1 MEALIDFLAS
11 IMVTMLGIFHRVTQT
26 YWIDIILLTMLVRLI
41 ISPVNRMQ
49 TQTMRRMNT
58 IQPQMKELQEKY
70 KTKPEDSSEE
80 KAKKSQEQQK
90 GMMEL
95 YKRHNVNPF
104 MSCFPM
110 LIQMP
115 ILISLFWVL
124 RSPRFYNQLP
134 GFSEASMFGAKLTV
148 RAFESAPFPNIESL
162 PGMID
167 LSSLINT
174 PFLYDKFL
182 YLPALPLFA
191 VYIATTILQTK
202 QMQVQNPQPGQ
213 PNQMNFMLP
222 LFLWF
227 GLIFPVGLLLYFG
240 LSNFFQMQQY
250 RSIKKAEDIIN
261 GKDSDKDSEQTTESA
276 AAPPPPKK
284 RKKKR
289 RK

>member
-1 MEALIDFLAS
+1 MSAIIDFLAS
-11 IMVTMLGIFHRVTQT
+11 IMVTMIGIFHSVTHT
-26 YWIDIILLTMLVRLI
+26 YWIDIILLTMLVRLV

-49 TQTMRRMNT
+49 TQTMKKMNE
-58 IQPQMKELQEKY
+58 IQPQMKELQEKF
-70 KTKPEDSSEE
+70 KANPDDNAEE
-80 KAKKSQEQQK
+80 KQRKAQEQQK
-90 GMMEL
+90 KMMEL
-95 YKRHNVNPF
+95 YKKHNVNPF

-124 RSPRFYNQLP
+124 RSPRFYNLLP
-134 GFSEASMFGAKLTV
+134 GFGQASMFGAKLTV
-148 RAFESAPFPNIESL
+148 RAYESAPFPNIESL

-167 LSSLINT
+167 MGSLINT
-174 PFLYDKFL
+174 PFLMDKFL

-202 QMQVQNPQPGQ
+202 QMQAQNPQGQ
-213 PNQMNFMLP
+213 SSQMNFMLP

-227 GLIFPVGLLLYFG
+227 GLIFPIGLLLYFA
-240 LSNFFQMQQY
+240 LSNLFQMQQY
-250 RSIKKAEDIIN
+250 ASIRKADDILKAK
-261 GKDSDKDSEQTTESA
+261 GDSVKIDKDA
-276 AAPPPPKK
+276 AKPPPPPKK

>member
-1 MEALIDFLAS
+1 MSALIDFLAS
-11 IMVTMLGIFHRVTQT
+11 IMVTMIGIFHSVTHT
-26 YWIDIILLTMLVRLI
+26 YWIDIILLTMLVRLV

-49 TQTMRRMNT
+49 TQTMRKMNE
-58 IQPQMKELQEKY
+58 IQPQMKELQEKF
-70 KTKPEDSSEE
+70 KAKPDDTSEE
-80 KAKKSQEQQK
+80 KTRKSQEQQK
-90 GMMEL
+90 NMMEL
-95 YKRHNVNPF
+95 YKKHNVNPF

-134 GFSEASMFGAKLTV
+134 GFREASMFGAKLTI

-167 LSSLINT
+167 LSGLINT
-174 PFLYDKFL
+174 PFLLDKFL

-191 VYIATTILQTK
+191 IYIATTVLQTK
-202 QMQVQNPQPGQ
+202 QMQAQNPQGQ
-213 PNQMNFMLP
+213 SNQMNFMLP

-240 LSNFFQMQQY
+240 LSNLFQMQQY
-250 RSIKKAEDIIN
+250 RSIKKADDIL
-261 GKDSDKDSEQTTESA
+261 KAKSDSEDSEKTTESLP
-276 AAPPPPKK
+276 PPPPKK

-289 RK
+289 RR